1 VNDIV
6 FDDNDDDDDDND
18 NDDDVTNDAIGT
30 KPIDGVLLVLLGI
43 AAAPAFG
50 IIAECETSNISI
62 TGTDIIDFA
71 KPNSSYQQ
79 QTLHL

>member
-6 FDDNDDDDDDND
+6 FDDNDDDDDDD
-18 NDDDVTNDAIGT
+18 DDDVTNDAIGT
-30 KPIDGVLLVLLGI
+30 KPVDGVLLVLLGI
-43 AAAPAFG
+43 VAAPALG

-71 KPNSSYQQ
+71 RSNSSYQQ